1 MQAEQFEL
9 NARIEQVHWWF
20 RARRRVLR
28 ALIEQAVPPS
38 RKTTVV
44 DVGCGTGANIA
55 ALAGAYHG
63 VGIDPSAAALRHAK
77 RRFPHVRFVCGTA
90 PDDLDE
96 RARTARLWMLNDVL
110 EHVPDDFLLLSRI
123 LAAAEPGSHVLITVP
138 ADRSLWSAHDVSH
151 GHYRRYDRPR
161 LERLWQGLPVE
172 ARLVSHFNTRLYP
185 AVKLV
190 RTLNRWR
197 GAAAGEAGTDLKLGS
212 PLVSRTLERVFAGE
226 RRVLGDLLGGRRKRG
241 YRYGVSLVALLQRLP
256 GHIDPRSRP
265 DDVPADDFP
274 APAFPA
280 PAIAARTA
288 S

>member
-1 MQAEQFEL
+1 
-9 NARIEQVHWWF
+9 
-20 RARRRVLR
+20 
-28 ALIEQAVPPS
+28 
-38 RKTTVV
+38 
-44 DVGCGTGANIA
+44 
-55 ALAGAYHG
+55 
-63 VGIDPSAAALRHAK
+63 
-77 RRFPHVRFVCGTA
+77 
-90 PDDLDE
+90 
-96 RARTARLWMLNDVL
+96 
-110 EHVPDDFLLLSRI
+110 
-123 LAAAEPGSHVLITVP
+123 
-138 ADRSLWSAHDVSH
+138 
-151 GHYRRYDRPR
+151 
-161 LERLWQGLPVE
+161 LWQGLPVE